1 MASSTYKT
9 YLLITIRI
17 DKRKMSSTFI
27 QSYRSS
33 SRTIFLQSLNCTFLK
48 ASASPKNQF
57 QFTIV
62 EEVLGRYMNGA
73 LENVESALE
82 L

>member
-1 MASSTYKT
+1 MRRT
-9 YLLITIRI
+9 YLLVAIRI
-17 DKRKMSSTFI
+17 DKRKMSTTFI

-33 SRTIFLQSLNCTFLK
+33 TLGLGIFLQSLNCTFLK

-57 QFTIV
+57 QFTIE
-62 EEVLGRYMNGA
+62 EEVLGRYMNGT